1 MVIKILKETVEPKI
15 QESVPGM
22 LKSIYFTEISLG
34 NRVKLRIL
42 YFKTEMNILHVLCNF
57 FCRKCGIGN
66 YSDCFV
72 LKAPRI
78 GGIKVYTENVKRSEV
93 IMDIDVM

>member
-34 NRVKLRIL
+34 NRVKHFLLCSLLEGRIVL
-42 YFKTEMNILHVLCNF
+42 YAVQK
-57 FCRKCGIGN
+57 
-66 YSDCFV
+66 
-72 LKAPRI
+72 P
-78 GGIKVYTENVKRSEV
+78 
-93 IMDIDVM
+93 